1 MRSLPLIASPV
12 PATRFSGC
20 ATGAP
25 SQADDSYRRQW
36 AAYHLHFGKN
46 SSATEAEEQST
57 TGLPEKLPLWP
68 QPQSTAALA
77 LPCPCPSERGRSSP
91 PQGTWA
97 ESAEN
102 RERIELVRVYLS
114 FWGNLQI
121 FFLGTPLEGLFKE
134 PVQPICIRNL
144 RI

>member
-1 MRSLPLIASPV
+1 MLQRAQGQSGGLHSACCKR
-12 PATRFSGC
+12 PAWVTLMVLEG
-20 ATGAP
+20 P
-25 SQADDSYRRQW
+25 
-36 AAYHLHFGKN
+36 YHLHLGKN

-114 FWGNLQI
+114 LWGNLQI

-134 PVQPICIRNL
+134 PVHPICIRNL